1 MRTLE
6 GIRIVTTAV
15 NVPGPVAVA
24 MLRDKGATVVKVE
37 PPGGDPLS
45 RWAPRWYSE
54 LCAGIDVLR
63 LDLKSADGR
72 GRFDALL
79 ASADLLVTSS
89 RPGSL
94 QRLGLAWIDL
104 HSRHARLCHVAIVG
118 YAPPHDDR
126 SGHDLTYQAEAGLL
140 TPPGMPVTLVADLSG
155 AQRTVVEALDLL
167 FVRERG
173 GGAGRA
179 EVALADCATLF
190 AEPFRHGLT
199 APTGLL
205 GGGCAAYGIY
215 PARDGWIA
223 VAALEPQFRA
233 GLARALDV
241 DVENR
246 AALAGALREKPASEW
261 QNWAVTHDLP
271 LHAVNM
277 RR

>member
-1 MRTLE
+1 MRTLD

-24 MLRDKGATVVKVE
+24 MLRDKGATVVKAE

-63 LDLKSADGR
+63 LDLKSPDGR
-72 GRFDALL
+72 RRLDALL

-89 RPGSL
+89 RPRSL
-94 QRLGLAWIDL
+94 QGLGLAWIDL
-104 HSRHARLCHVAIVG
+104 HTRHARLCHVAIVG
-118 YAPPHDDR
+118 YAPPQDDR
-126 SGHDLTYQAEAGLL
+126 SGHDLTYQAQAGLL

-179 EVALADCATLF
+179 DVALADCATLF
-190 AEPFRHGLT
+190 AKPFRHGLT

-205 GGGCAAYGIY
+205 GGGWAAYGIY
-215 PARDGWIA
+215 PARDGWVA
-223 VAALEPQFRA
+223 VAALEPQFRTA
-233 GLARALDV
+233 LARALNV

-246 AALAGALREKPASEW
+246 TALARALGEKSASEW
-261 QNWAVTHDLP
+261 QTWAETHDLP
-271 LHAVNM
+271 LHPVNM

>member
-6 GIRIVTTAV
+6 GIRVVTTAV

-63 LDLKSADGR
+63 LDLKSPDNR
-72 GRFDALL
+72 GRLDALL
-79 ASADLLVTSS
+79 ASADLLITST
-89 RPGSL
+89 RPRSL

-104 HSRHARLCHVAIVG
+104 HTRHARLCHVAIVG
-118 YAPPHDDR
+118 YTPPHEDR

-140 TPPGMPVTLVADLSG
+140 TPPGLPVTLVADLSG

-167 FVRERG
+167 FARERG
-173 GGAGRA
+173 GAAGRA
-179 EVALADCATLF
+179 DVALADCATLF
-190 AEPFRHGLT
+190 AEPLRHGLT
-199 APTGLL
+199 ASAGLL
-205 GGGCAAYGIY
+205 GGGCPAYGIY
-215 PARDGWIA
+215 PARDGWVA

-233 GLARALDV
+233 ALARLLEV

-261 QNWAVTHDLP
+261 QQWAETHDLP
-271 LHAVNM
+271 VHVVNM
-277 RR
+277 PG